1 MKATG
6 FHSDGDHGDG
16 FTDHFFAQKG
26 LSPLCVEY
34 ETIAGGHWSSS
45 DKTMEENVEKAYNEA
60 VESMG
65 EIYSRTVDQ
74 LLYQVPAINNLYL
87 GVQYSHHSWNRVRC
101 GFITDNVKNKE

>member
-1 MKATG
+1 
-6 FHSDGDHGDG
+6 
-16 FTDHFFAQKG
+16 
-26 LSPLCVEY
+26 
-34 ETIAGGHWSSS
+34 
-45 DKTMEENVEKAYNEA
+45 MEENVEKAYNEA

-101 GFITDNVKNKE
+101 GFITDNDKNKEYTYEKKCFIFDDYSTDDVFMHNQLW